1 MQKNRP
7 LAAIG
12 RRAVTASVLACAAL
26 GSQAAVV
33 LTNGSFETTGA
44 SLPAGLFSASGWLN
58 QSGLAIQ
65 ASSAAAGFELTNA
78 SGVTGARFLRLVS
91 DFPDPANTGFI
102 VQDMGTMVAGE
113 TYSIL
118 GDVLGGGSTN
128 VSWGATFKLASSGDI
143 TPATVFASQR
153 ITGIGLGVN
162 SADAISLAYQATSA
176 DANQHLFL
184 WMRADAVSSNLQA
197 TRGGVD
203 NLRLTVTPAAST
215 PTPGVP
221 EPGSLALVGLA
232 LAACSAQ
239 VRRRR

>member
-33 LTNGSFETTGA
+33 LTNGSFESIGG
-44 SLPAGLFSASGWLN
+44 SLPAGLFLATGWSN

-91 DFPDPANTGFI
+91 DYPDPANTGFI
-102 VQDMGTMVAGE
+102 VQNMGTMVAGE

-118 GDVLGGGSTN
+118 GDVLGGRGAN
-128 VSWGATFKLASSGDI
+128 LAWGATFRLTSDSGLS
-143 TPATVFASQR
+143 PAQVFASQH
-153 ITGIGLGVN
+153 IAGIAEGAVSANAVN
-162 SADAISLAYQATSA
+162 LSYAATAADAGR
-176 DANQHLFL
+176 NLFL
-184 WMRADAVSSNLQA
+184 WMRADSAAFRTAS
-197 TRGGVD
+197 RGGVD
-203 NLRLTVTPAAST
+203 NFRLTVRAA
-215 PTPGVP
+215 PTPQVP
-221 EPGSLALVGLA
+221 EPSSLALVGLA
-232 LAACSAQ
+232 LGLCGWTAS
-239 VRRRR
+239 RRRSA